1 MEPPGD
7 PGPSPTQ
14 VKTGLILNGVHDCE
28 SGAGLRERRA
38 LCCLVHARVHAEP
51 SPIRSPAMISR
62 PPKAAVGWTRRML
75 LLALSV
81 VLLGTARAAGTS
93 ASSCSL
99 DKVLITN
106 GDSILVNVRA
116 LGHCH
121 NDEAVAHILKTAS
134 AKRSHG
140 HPSMFSH
147 LTQSRNCGAYERS
160 CHRGILQSIRERET
174 REREK

>member
-1 MEPPGD
+1 MDRTPRY
-7 PGPSPTQ
+7 TQ
-14 VKTGLILNGVHDCE
+14 VTGPRGPFPHAGSTSPGWATRTYTQTTPLRAEVVPGAAWSRRRTRDHRPHRSKQGLFRMRVQNCE

-93 ASSCSL
+93 ASSCPL
-99 DKVLITN
+99 DKVLISN
-106 GDSILVNVRA
+106 GDSILVDA
-116 LGHCH
+116 LGHFAI
-121 NDEAVAHILKTAS
+121 NMRT
-134 AKRSHG
+134 
-140 HPSMFSH
+140 
-147 LTQSRNCGAYERS
+147 
-160 CHRGILQSIRERET
+160 
-174 REREK
+174 